1 MIGIKDSGLIL
12 AVNAASKVLRRGRD
26 MHSLGLTGPVLD
38 NGVWLKGIWS
48 LKRLLFEFD
57 GLDGP
62 PFTYTKNPHDCL
74 QLIEDVVSLVN
85 PALKRL
91 KELFPNMDT

>member
-1 MIGIKDSGLIL
+1 MIGVKDSGLIL

-48 LKRLLFEFD
+48 LKRLLFE
-57 GLDGP
+57 
-62 PFTYTKNPHDCL
+62 
-74 QLIEDVVSLVN
+74 V
-85 PALKRL
+85 
-91 KELFPNMDT
+91 